1 MFNIFQLFKKMKR
14 LVCHE
19 LAAEFKD
26 KFHSQYQMHLYIFFL
41 YKRLP
46 DSGNLGI
53 EEKCNARA

>member
-1 MFNIFQLFKKMKR
+1 MKR

-26 KFHSQYQMHLYIFFL
+26 KFHSQYQMHLYIYIYIL

>member
-1 MFNIFQLFKKMKR
+1 MKR

-26 KFHSQYQMHLYIFFL
+26 KFHSQYQMHLYISIL

-46 DSGNLGI
+46 DSGNLGK